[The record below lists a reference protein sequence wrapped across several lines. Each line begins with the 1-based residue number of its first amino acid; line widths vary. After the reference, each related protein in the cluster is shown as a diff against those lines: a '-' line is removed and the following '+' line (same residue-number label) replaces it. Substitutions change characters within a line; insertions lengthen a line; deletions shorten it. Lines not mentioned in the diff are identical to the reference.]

1 MGITPPNVN
10 TGISNNG
17 FNANNSNVSSSCSF
31 KKFIRASLSFTISLR
46 SPKIPFISTFIF
58 FSISIP
64 ESTGSFIL
72 LYFSVILICKTIITK
87 HLNIPILRNIIV
99 VKMKSKIIV
108 VLVIAGMVLGCS
120 ALSEKIISKE
130 LIFERAVVNI
140 EIEEDY
146 VHITGEFFLKNYSDE
161 SSFIIGYPLHIDEY
175 MAPPSSV
182 EVFLDNNKINY
193 KKVDQ
198 GDIIFKV
205 DIGKFERKIVKIDS
219 YQKLNRKDEFK
230 VTYITRSIKTWRKP
244 LKNEK
249 FIIKIPKEYTVKEIS
264 FPVREIK
271 EQNEFLIYYIDM
283 DNLYPDIDL
292 VLYLEIKDSKRGE
305 NV

>member
-1 MGITPPNVN
+1 
-10 TGISNNG
+10 
-17 FNANNSNVSSSCSF
+17 
-31 KKFIRASLSFTISLR
+31 
-46 SPKIPFISTFIF
+46 
-58 FSISIP
+58 
-64 ESTGSFIL
+64 
-72 LYFSVILICKTIITK
+72 
-87 HLNIPILRNIIV
+87 V

>member
-1 MGITPPNVN
+1 M
-10 TGISNNG
+10 
-17 FNANNSNVSSSCSF
+17 
-31 KKFIRASLSFTISLR
+31 
-46 SPKIPFISTFIF
+46 
-58 FSISIP
+58 
-64 ESTGSFIL
+64 
-72 LYFSVILICKTIITK
+72 
-87 HLNIPILRNIIV
+87 
-99 VKMKSKIIV
+99 VKMKRKIIV